1 MLLNIF
7 IVSYPYTIF
16 SMKLLVGED
25 HYDTSVVYKTTLED
39 RGHEVRIEYN
49 GEDSLKNYQEEFQ
62 KVTLN
67 TDPTKHIPPYDSVIL
82 DCKMPKINGIEV
94 GKEIL
99 AVNPRQRIIFASAYL
114 LTEESLIEPMKGI
127 KHDVEILHKPFTQQA
142 LVDKVENKEIYS
154 ELQKLNIDIDCIK
167 AADFRHDQLR
177 EMLRILKNRS

>member
-1 MLLNIF
+1 
-7 IVSYPYTIF
+7 
-16 SMKLLVGED
+16 MKLLVGED

-82 DCKMPKINGIEV
+82 DYKMPKINGIEV

-99 AVNPRQRIIFASAYL
+99 AVNPRQRIIFASAYPL
-114 LTEESLIEPMKGI
+114 SKESIINKPVEGI
-127 KHDVEILHKPFTQQA
+127 I
-142 LVDKVENKEIYS
+142 IYY
-154 ELQKLNIDIDCIK
+154 L
-167 AADFRHDQLR
+167 
-177 EMLRILKNRS
+177 

>member
-1 MLLNIF
+1 M
-7 IVSYPYTIF
+7 
-16 SMKLLVGED
+16 
-25 HYDTSVVYKTTLED
+25 ED
-39 RGHEVRIEYN
+39 RGHEVRIEN
-49 GEDSLKNYQEEFQ
+49 SGEDSLKDYQEVFQ
-62 KVTLN
+62 QVTLN
-67 TDPTKHIPPYDSVIL
+67 SDPMEHIQPYDSVVL
-82 DCKMPKINGIEV
+82 DYKIPKINAIEV

-177 EMLRILKNRS
+177 EMLRILDRKSVV